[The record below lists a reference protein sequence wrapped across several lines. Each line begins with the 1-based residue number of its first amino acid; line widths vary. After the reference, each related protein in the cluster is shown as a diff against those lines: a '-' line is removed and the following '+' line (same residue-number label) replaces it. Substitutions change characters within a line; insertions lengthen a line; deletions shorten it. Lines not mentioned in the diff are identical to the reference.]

1 MITSRNINMQ
11 TPAYT
16 ITIVE
21 IIEEFEKAKTRKEK
35 KLVLEKYVDLDVLKN
50 LFRGIYD
57 PKVQW
62 TINETPDYIVQEA
75 PEGSE
80 ANTLYQ
86 EIPKCSI
93 FVKGHPTSAKL
104 KPERT
109 KQLLIQIMESLH
121 SDEAALYMQMLKKK
135 SKIKGLTSKLVLE
148 VWPNLYKEKGA

>member
-1 MITSRNINMQ
+1 MITTKNINMQ

-16 ITIVE
+16 ITVGE

-35 KLVLEKYVDLDVLKN
+35 KLVLEKYVDIDVLRN

-62 TINETPDYIVQEA
+62 TIIETPDYVVQEA
-75 PEGSE
+75 PEGSDP
-80 ANTLYQ
+80 NTLYH

-93 FVKGHPTSAKL
+93 FVKGHPASAKL

-121 SDEAALYMQMLKKK
+121 PDEAALYMQMLKKK
-135 SKIKGLTSKLVLE
+135 SKIKGLTSKMVLE